1 MQPDRILPVKAIT
14 KELDVRY
21 VFGYGKRD
29 FAFTLDMLARA
40 RVDAGPLLG
49 DTVGWD
55 AFPAAFAALR
65 SDKRRVKVMLEPR

>member
-1 MQPDRILPVKAIT
+1 
-14 KELDVRY
+14 
-21 VFGYGKRD
+21 
-29 FAFTLDMLARA
+29 MLACA

-55 AFPAAFAALR
+55 AFPAAFDALR